1 MNGILNKIIPFSSV
15 DGPGNRT
22 AIFLQ
27 GCNFNCLYCHNPE
40 TINHCIHCGICVEH
54 CPVKALSIE
63 SKRVVWNPEIC
74 INCDNCIKVCPH
86 TSSPKTTE
94 IDAESLYNIILKYKG
109 FISGITVSGG
119 ECTLQDDFMV
129 ELFEKVKKQQLTC
142 FVDSNG
148 YKDFQTMPKLTET
161 MDMAMIDLKAFDLN
175 DHIKLTGKSNET
187 VIKNIEYLAN
197 IKKLY
202 EIRTVVVPELIDNE
216 KTVFEGSKLLAAIDP
231 DIRYKII
238 KYRPMGVRTELI
250 DANTPEDEYMEYLAN
265 VARENGLKN
274 IILI

>member
-27 GCNFNCLYCHNPE
+27 GCNLNCLYCHNPE
-40 TINHCIHCGICVEH
+40 TINNCIHCGICVEH

-63 SKRVVWNPEIC
+63 NGKVIWDAQIC
-74 INCDNCIKVCPH
+74 INCDNCIKICPH
-86 TSSPKTTE
+86 TSSPKTIE
-94 IDAESLYNIILKYKG
+94 VDADMLYNMISKHSS

-119 ECTLQDDFMV
+119 ECTLQDKLMV
-129 ELFEKVKKQQLTC
+129 ELFKKIKMKKLTC

-148 YKDFQTMPKLTET
+148 YKDFEAMPELTDI

-187 VIKNIEYLAN
+187 VIKNIEYLAG

-250 DANTPEDEYMEYLAN
+250 NSNTPDDEYMEYLAN
-265 VARENGLKN
+265 IARQNGLKN
-274 IILI
+274 IILV

>member
-27 GCNFNCLYCHNPE
+27 GCNLNCLYCHNPE
-40 TINHCIHCGICVEH
+40 TINNCIHCGVCVEH

-63 SKRVVWNPEIC
+63 NSKVIWDAQVC
-74 INCDNCIKVCPH
+74 INCDNCIKICPH

-94 IDAESLYNIILKYKG
+94 VDAESLYNMISKHIS

-119 ECTLQDDFMV
+119 ECTLQDKLMV
-129 ELFEKVKKQQLTC
+129 ELFEKVKMQKLTC

-148 YKDFQTMPKLTET
+148 YKDFKAMPELTDI

-187 VIKNIEYLAN
+187 VIKNIEYLASM
-197 IKKLY
+197 KKLY

-216 KTVFEGSKLLAAIDP
+216 KTVFEGSKLLASIDT

-238 KYRPMGVRTELI
+238 KYRPMGVRTDLI
-250 DANTPEDEYMEYLAN
+250 NSNTPDDEYMEYLAN
-265 VARENGLKN
+265 IAKQNGLKN
-274 IILI
+274 IIVV